1 MMLSL
6 RPVSILSL
14 ALLAGLA
21 GSAAGAPVG
30 IPGQDSAALP
40 LQPFG
45 GDPVQPA
52 GGGSGDGYSP
62 RVNPLRGVMP
72 NDRVSVT
79 LTMYD
84 SIFNSVTVN
93 SLGDWRCLRGS
104 TLIDGGSNR
113 NGTGR
118 VQFSWDETVSG
129 NRTFIRATIRTS
141 NAEPLLPLSA
151 TVPLPGGQSSPAAY
165 WSWRFGATDP
175 INYQTNITQVTLLR
189 SSISLSSDNGQSYS
203 STMTTTSGI
212 PNATNWNPGSDPGQL
227 MTNFGDGTNFVLLQ
241 YEVAYVPPPGSAVLV
256 AAGLATIAS
265 RRRR

>member
-1 MMLSL
+1 MLL
-6 RPVSILSL
+6 FGNPSIVRL
-14 ALLAGLA
+14 ALLAAVGTA
-21 GSAAGAPVG
+21 GSAMAAPIG
-30 IPGQDSAALP
+30 IPGQGPSAPALLP
-40 LQPFG
+40 PDG
-45 GDPVQPA
+45 GASQPA
-52 GGGSGDGYSP
+52 DGGGYLP

-79 LTMYD
+79 ITMYD

-93 SLGDWRCLRGS
+93 SLGDWRCLRGNS
-104 TLIDGGSNR
+104 LVDGGTNR

-129 NRTFIRATIRTS
+129 TRTFIRATIRTS
-141 NAEPLLPLSA
+141 NAEPLLPLTA
-151 TVPLPGGQSSPAAY
+151 TVGNNPAAY
-165 WSWRFGATDP
+165 WSWRFGSTDP
-175 INYQTNITQVTLLR
+175 VNFQTNITQVTLLR
-189 SSISLSSDNGQSYS
+189 SSISLSSDNGQSYF

-212 PNATNWNPGSDPGQL
+212 PNATNWNPGADPGQL

>member
-1 MMLSL
+1 MSTMSL
-6 RPVSILSL
+6 FSKPSSIRL
-14 ALLAGLA
+14 ALLVMAGLA
-21 GSAAGAPVG
+21 GSAMAAPIG
-30 IPGQDSAALP
+30 IPGQAPSAEFPPDGGPA
-40 LQPFG
+40 QPTG
-45 GDPVQPA
+45 GYGA
-52 GGGSGDGYSP
+52 

-72 NDRVSVT
+72 NDRVSITV
-79 LTMYD
+79 TMYD

-93 SLGDWRCLRGS
+93 SLGDWRCLRGT
-104 TLIDGGSNR
+104 TLVDGGDNR

-129 NRTFIRATIRTS
+129 TRTFIRATIRTS
-141 NAEPLLPLSA
+141 NAEPLLPLTA
-151 TVPLPGGQSSPAAY
+151 TVGNNPAAY
-165 WSWRFGATDP
+165 WSWRFGTIDP
-175 INYQTNITQVTLLR
+175 VNYQTNITQVSLLR
-189 SSISLSSDNGQSYS
+189 SSISLSSDNGQSYF